1 MIDTLAVRLR
11 KVLLVALPVLGLLWL
26 VDAPYQVGLSIVT
39 ASYLAFIAGL
49 ATAASLLAE
58 RPYRNGLRGLDLLL
72 AAAALACWTWGA
84 WHIEDWL
91 ISFTRGPEK
100 WIPGALALVLLL
112 EAVRRACGLA
122 ITLVVAVTAVYAFA
136 GYLLPGVLEA
146 AYTSPARLILY
157 FYADTNGVPGLVL
170 GVAATIVLAFII
182 LGAVMGQVGASEF
195 FTDLA
200 MSTMGHR
207 RGGPAKVAVLASSL
221 FGTISGSTVANVMT
235 IGVVTIPLMKK
246 AGFPSHLA
254 AGIEAVSSNGG
265 QLAPPVMGATAF
277 LIAQFLNVPY
287 SDVVAAA
294 VMPALVYYLVLFA
307 QIDLIAKRLN
317 LSGLP
322 RSELPRLGG
331 VLRTRGIYATPLVL
345 LVYLLFWKG
354 EDPAR
359 AGLYTTALTL
369 LVGCVAQR
377 KVPTPRFLLL
387 VLIRAG
393 EALVPL
399 LLICAAAGIVIG
411 SLNITGLGF
420 LLTNAISHVGANL
433 GLLAMLVLTA
443 LIAIFLGMGMPTAAV
458 YIVLSIILAPALVHM
473 GVTPMAANL
482 FIFYFGLV
490 SMLTPPVAIAS
501 YAAGGLAG
509 AGLWETGLAGLRLG
523 ISSFVL
529 PFLFCFNPAL
539 VAQGS
544 PTEIV
549 IVFADVLSAGYLLSV
564 AMSLLEVRGLREAA
578 APLLLLGAAAVLVGS
593 ATLWIGRSNPLAL
606 VPALAVP
613 AGLIGRRWVARQR
626 ADEAA

>member
-1 MIDTLAVRLR
+1 MIDTVAGGLR
-11 KVLLVALPVLGLLWL
+11 KTFLVALPVLGVLWL
-26 VDAPYQVGLSIVT
+26 IDAPYQLGLSIVT
-39 ASYLAFIAGL
+39 ASYLAFFAGL

-58 RPYRNGLRGLDLLL
+58 RPGSRGRGLDLLL
-72 AAAALACWTWGA
+72 AFVALACWTWGA

-100 WIPGALALVLLL
+100 WVPGALALILLL
-112 EAVRRACGLA
+112 EAVRRTCGLA
-122 ITLVVAVTAVYAFA
+122 ITLVVVATAAYGFL
-136 GYLLPGVLEA
+136 GYLLPGTFEA

-170 GVAATIVLAFII
+170 GVASTIVLAFII

-277 LIAQFLNVPY
+277 LIAQFLHVPY

-294 VMPALVYYLVLFA
+294 IMPAFVYYLVLFA
-307 QIDLIAKRLN
+307 QIDLIAKRLD
-317 LSGLP
+317 LKGLP
-322 RSELPRLGG
+322 RAELPRLSD
-331 VLRTRGIYATPLVL
+331 VLRTRGIYATPLIL

-354 EDPAR
+354 EDPAK
-359 AGLYTTALTL
+359 AGLYTTVLTL
-369 LVGCVAQR
+369 LVGCFAQR
-377 KVPTPRFLLL
+377 LLPTPRFLLQIL
-387 VLIRAG
+387 LKAG
-393 EALVPL
+393 ESLVPL

-420 LLTNAISHVGANL
+420 LLTNLISHVGANL

-473 GVTPMAANL
+473 GVAPMAANL

-523 ISSFVL
+523 ASSFVL

-544 PTEIV
+544 ALEIF
-549 IVFADVLSAGYLLSV
+549 IVFVDVLAAGYLLSI
-564 AMSLLEVRGLREAA
+564 AMSLLEVRGIRESAIQ
-578 APLLLLGAAAVLVGS
+578 LLLLGFAAIFVGS
-593 ATLWIGRSNPLAL
+593 ATLWLGRANPVAL
-606 VPALAVP
+606 VPALAIPVLPMCWRRVKRYRAGSP
-613 AGLIGRRWVARQR
+613 A
-626 ADEAA
+626 